1 MGSIMTDKLT
11 KAEVDAFLAAYPD
24 LKGVDMLLPDMCG
37 ILRGKRIGAEAL
49 DKLYEKGVQMPGS
62 TYLLDATGQN
72 CETLDYGTR
81 DGDPDYPCFGVAE
94 TLKPVPWASSTTGQV
109 IATMLDSDG
118 NPFFADP
125 RQVLTRAAQ
134 PLKDMGLTPVV
145 AIELEFYLIDGDFDA
160 AGRPQPARPP
170 APAHRQTTTQV
181 YGIEELYD
189 FEAFLV
195 DVESACQAQD
205 VPADTATSEYAPG
218 QYEINL
224 HHVADPVDACDD
236 AIMLKR
242 LIKGVARKHGMTA
255 CFMAKPFEE
264 HAGSGLHVH
273 VSLVDQA
280 GRNVFGADQVDAETG
295 LPVDPMLKHAIAGL
309 KATMADAMAIF
320 APNAN
325 SYRRFQANSY
335 APINTAWG
343 VDNRTVS
350 LRIPRG
356 ERDEMRVEHRVAG
369 ADANPYLTVAA
380 VLAGMH
386 HGIANKLDPGAME
399 RGNAYDKPETGLP
412 LRWWQALLTMGESE
426 ILGAYLDPHYRDCYV
441 AARSFENDN
450 FNAHIP
456 ALDYSWYMRT
466 V

>member
-1 MGSIMTDKLT
+1 MMTERLT
-11 KAEVDAFLAAYPD
+11 KAEVDAFLEDHPD

-72 CETLDYGTR
+72 CETLIYGTS
-81 DGDPDYPCFGVAE
+81 DGDPDYPCFGIAE
-94 TLKPVPWASSTTGQV
+94 TLKPVPWASQPTGQV
-109 IATMLDSDG
+109 IATMLDADG
-118 NPFFADP
+118 EPFFADP
-125 RQVLTRAAQ
+125 RQVLTRAAA
-134 PLKDMGLTPVV
+134 PLKAMGLTPVV
-145 AIELEFYLIDGDFDA
+145 AIELEFYLIDAEFDPF
-160 AGRPQPARPP
+160 GRPQPARPP
-170 APAHRQTTTQV
+170 APAQRQSTTQV

-189 FEAFLV
+189 FEAFLI
-195 DVESACQAQD
+195 DVETACQAQN

-224 HHVADPVDACDD
+224 HHVADAVDACDD
-236 AIMLKR
+236 ALMLKR

-255 CFMAKPFEE
+255 SFMAKPFEDL
-264 HAGSGLHVH
+264 AGCGLHVH
-273 VSLVDQA
+273 VSLVDEQ
-280 GRNVFGADQVDAETG
+280 GRNIFGADAVDAATG
-295 LPVDPMLKHAIAGL
+295 LPVAPALKHAIAGL
-309 KATMADAMAIF
+309 KATMAEGMAIF

-350 LRIPRG
+350 LRIPRA
-356 ERDEMRVEHRVAG
+356 EKKDMRVEHRVAG

-380 VLAGMH
+380 VLAGLH
-386 HGIANKLDPGAME
+386 HGLENKLDPGAIE
-399 RGNAYDKPETGLP
+399 RENAYDKPQTGLP
-412 LRWWQALLTMGESE
+412 LRWWQALQTMDEGE
-426 ILGAYLDPHYRDCYV
+426 ILPRYIGAHYRDCYV

-450 FNAHIP
+450 FAAHIP
-456 ALDYSWYMRT
+456 ALDYNWYLRT

>member
-1 MGSIMTDKLT
+1 MTERLS
-11 KAEVDAFLAAYPD
+11 KAEVDAFLAAHPD

-72 CETLDYGTR
+72 CDTLVYGTR
-81 DGDPDYPCFGVAE
+81 DGDPDYPCFGIAE
-94 TLKPVPWASSTTGQV
+94 TLKPVPWASSPTGQV
-109 IATMLDSDG
+109 IATMLDADG
-118 NPFFADP
+118 EPFFADP
-125 RQVLTRAAQ
+125 RQVLRRATK
-134 PLKDMGLTPVV
+134 PLTDMGLTPVV
-145 AIELEFYLIDGDFDA
+145 AIELEFYLIDGEFDA
-160 AGRPQPARPP
+160 NGRPQPARPP
-170 APAHRQTTTQV
+170 APAMRQSTTQV

-189 FEAFLV
+189 FESFLV
-195 DVESACQAQD
+195 DVESACQAQN

-255 CFMAKPFEE
+255 SFMAKPFEE
-264 HAGSGLHVH
+264 LAGCGLHVH
-273 VSLVDQA
+273 VSLVDGD
-280 GRNVFGADQVDAETG
+280 GRNVFAGADDPETG
-295 LPVDPMLKHAIAGL
+295 LPTDPMLKHAIAGL

-350 LRIPRG
+350 LRIPRAEADG
-356 ERDEMRVEHRVAG
+356 MRVEHRVAG

-386 HGIANKLDPGAME
+386 HGIANKLDAGPIE
-399 RGNAYDKPETGLP
+399 RGNAYDKPPEGLP
-412 LRWWQALLTMGESE
+412 LRWWQALLQMGESTVLPE
-426 ILGAYLDPHYRDCYV
+426 YLGAHYCESYV

-456 ALDYSWYMRT
+456 ALDYSWYLRT

>member
-1 MGSIMTDKLT
+1 MPELLS

-72 CETLDYGTR
+72 CETLVYGTS
-81 DGDPDYPCFGVAE
+81 DGDPDYPCFGIAE
-94 TLKPVPWASSTTGQV
+94 TLKPVPWASSPTGQV
-109 IATMLDSDG
+109 IATMLDKEG
-118 NPFFADP
+118 EPFFADP
-125 RQVLTRAAQ
+125 RQVLRLAAQ
-134 PLKDMGLTPVV
+134 PLVDMGLTPVV
-145 AIELEFYLIDGDFDA
+145 AIELEFYLIDAEFDP

-170 APAHRQTTTQV
+170 APAQRQSTTQV

-195 DVESACQAQD
+195 DVETACQAQN

-236 AIMLKR
+236 ALMLKR

-255 CFMAKPFEE
+255 SFMAKPFEE
-264 HAGSGLHVH
+264 LAGCGLHVH
-273 VSLVDQA
+273 VSLVDAQ
-280 GRNVFGADQVDAETG
+280 GRNIFGAETEDAETG
-295 LPVDPMLKHAIAGL
+295 LPVAPALKHAIAGL
-309 KATMADAMAIF
+309 KATMPDAMAIF

-356 ERDEMRVEHRVAG
+356 GAQDMRVEHRVAG
-369 ADANPYLTVAA
+369 ADANPYLAVAA
-380 VLAGMH
+380 VLAGLH
-386 HGIANKLDPGAME
+386 HGLANRLDPGRIE
-399 RGNAYDKPETGLP
+399 RGNAYDTPPSGLP
-412 LRWWQALLTMGESE
+412 LRWWQALKTMADSSVLPAY
-426 ILGAYLDPHYRDCYV
+426 LGAHYCESYV

-450 FNAHIP
+450 FQAHIP
-456 ALDYSWYMRT
+456 ALDYSWYLRT